1 MRFGRTHV
9 EIAETIPGPHISGLA
24 RRGCCWPWQ
33 RRSPPNFRLAPPAL
47 GAAPAVGPEVSPSTF
62 AEAEKLMQ
70 VELTGT
76 ERAVA
81 AGSWR
86 TTMAPLYER
95 RTGPRKVGLEPS
107 LAPYSQWDPVLPGQS
122 RGPAR
127 DRFIRTKNDPGQRPA
142 TDADKTVLLTL
153 VLLISVI
160 GLHAQAANPSPDA
173 SKTAGKV
180 SDLPTIEGCLQES
193 DGQYTLTEDNGTTH
207 DLAGSTGKLKHQV
220 GHQVEITGKPGTRSE
235 EH

>member
-1 MRFGRTHV
+1 MLFGGLMSKSRREFLTLTSV
-9 EIAETIPGPHISGLA
+9 ALIGATITGNSRAQTPSGL
-24 RRGCCWPWQ
+24 
-33 RRSPPNFRLAPPAL
+33 PPGAPPAF

-62 AEAEKLMQ
+62 ADAEKLMQ

-127 DRFIRTKNDPGQRPA
+127 DRFIRTNNDPGP
-142 TDADKTVLLTL
+142 L
-153 VLLISVI
+153 
-160 GLHAQAANPSPDA
+160 
-173 SKTAGKV
+173 
-180 SDLPTIEGCLQES
+180 
-193 DGQYTLTEDNGTTH
+193 
-207 DLAGSTGKLKHQV
+207 
-220 GHQVEITGKPGTRSE
+220 
-235 EH
+235 